1 MLNNRGMT
9 MNQNLI
15 VYYIN
20 QLTLEDVKKLAKQYN
35 VKLDDNE
42 SKVILNF
49 LKKNKLRINKENKN
63 ALLREAKPLLKKS
76 TYDTLVLTIDKFL

>member
-1 MLNNRGMT
+1 

-20 QLTLEDVKKLAKQYN
+20 QLTLEDVKRLARQYN

-49 LKKNKLRINKENKN
+49 LKKNKTRISKENKN
-63 ALLREAKPLLKKS
+63 VLLKEAKPLLKKS

>member
-1 MLNNRGMT
+1 